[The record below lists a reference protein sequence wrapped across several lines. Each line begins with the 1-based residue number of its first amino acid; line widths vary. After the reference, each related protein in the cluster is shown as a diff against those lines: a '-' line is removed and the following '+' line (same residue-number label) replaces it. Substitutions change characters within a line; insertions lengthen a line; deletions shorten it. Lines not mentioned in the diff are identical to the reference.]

1 MKRSTISPKG
11 GIGTAFSLR
20 SIGKKIR
27 NYVFLHFSPD
37 KRRLCSKHVIDIA
50 VAADRSHF
58 VTKRGNII
66 LFSGPFASEESI
78 A

>member
-1 MKRSTISPKG
+1 MYFFI
-11 GIGTAFSLR
+11 
-20 SIGKKIR
+20 
-27 NYVFLHFSPD
+27 FLLTKEGSVG
-37 KRRLCSKHVIDIA
+37 KHVIDIA